1 MTVWKRRCFWPVD
14 KSLNYLALAR
24 KAGKAELG
32 EEPVGAAARAGKAY
46 LVIVASDAS
55 DHSWRSAKSYV
66 SGTEQQCIR
75 LKHTKDELGQTI
87 GRTSL
92 AMAALTDVSLALAF
106 VKAMETPDP
115 QALAWLTEKSSRQ
128 EKRRKEAKAHQK
140 NVRKGKKK

>member
-1 MTVWKRRCFWPVD
+1 MTAWKRRCSRPMD

-55 DHSWRSAKSYV
+55 DHSWRRAKSYV
-66 SGTEQQCIR
+66 AGTQQQCIR
-75 LKHTKDELGQTI
+75 LKQTKDELGQAI

-106 VKAMETPDP
+106 VKAMEAPDA
-115 QALAWLTEKSSRQ
+115 QVLAYLTEKSSRQ
-128 EKRRKEAKAHQK
+128 DKRRKEAKAHQK
-140 NVRKGKKK
+140 NVRKGKK

>member
-1 MTVWKRRCFWPVD
+1 MD

-46 LVIVASDAS
+46 LVMVASDAS
-55 DHSWRSAKSYV
+55 DHSWRRAKSYV

-75 LKHTKDELGQTI
+75 LKQTKDELGQTI
-87 GRTSL
+87 GRASL

-115 QALAWLTEKSSRQ
+115 QVLACLTEKSSRQ
-128 EKRRKEAKAHQK
+128 EKRRKEAQAHRK
-140 NVRKGKKK
+140 NVRTGKKK

>member
-1 MTVWKRRCFWPVD
+1 MD

-55 DHSWRSAKSYV
+55 DHSWRRAKSYV
-66 SGTEQQCIR
+66 SGTDQQCIR
-75 LKHTKDELGQTI
+75 LKQTKDELGQTI

-106 VKAMETPDP
+106 VKALENADA
-115 QALAWLTEKSSRQ
+115 QVLAHLTEKSNRQ
-128 EKRRKEAKAHQK
+128 EKRRKEAQAHRK
-140 NVRKGKKK
+140 NVRKGKK

>member
-1 MTVWKRRCFWPVD
+1 MTAWKRRCSRPMD

-55 DHSWRSAKSYV
+55 DHSWRRAKSYV

-75 LKHTKDELGQTI
+75 LKQTKDELGQTI
-87 GRTSL
+87 GRSSL

-106 VKAMETPDP
+106 VKAMEAPDA
-115 QALAWLTEKSSRQ
+115 QVLAFLTEKSSRQ
-128 EKRRKEAKAHQK
+128 EKRRKEAQAHK
-140 NVRKGKKK
+140 RNVRKGKK

>member
-1 MTVWKRRCFWPVD
+1 MTDWKRRCFWPVD

-55 DHSWRSAKSYV
+55 DHSWRRAQSFVA
-66 SGTEQQCIR
+66 GTQQLCI
-75 LKHTKDELGQTI
+75 KAPFTKDQLGQAI

-92 AMAALTDVSLALAF
+92 AMAALTDAPLALAF
-106 VKAMETPDP
+106 VKAMEEPDA
-115 QALAWLTEKSSRQ
+115 QALTYLTEKSRRQ

-140 NVRKGKKK
+140 NVRTGKKK